1 MLDSELSKK
10 QNYRIL
16 VLSLLL
22 LLPQYFIRNNLDV
35 LYWMYGKFTTYF
47 GDVWYCWNNYLHNS
61 FPYPR
66 EYPAGLQVLFRLIYL
81 LPGLKDDFSY
91 YANVMFAIFAVMIVL
106 TTLVLIKLNLPR
118 RNLFIFWLLSPSYL
132 FYIYW
137 NLDIFPIL
145 TMFLAYYYYREKNL
159 VASALFL
166 ALGTTL
172 KVFPIFLL
180 PLYFLAAQNTQD
192 KIRVVIAFICSWVA
206 FNLPLMY
213 MDWGAWLFPYV
224 WQIQSNF
231 SRSMQDGSWT
241 WLLYVFLDKY
251 GFGAW
256 VGKIS
261 LVLFA
266 GGYLVL
272 ITKYKH
278 LSFEAKMVVVM
289 LLFLLTDRVYSP
301 QYDLY
306 LLAALVLF
314 TGRIKLIWFYLLEI
328 PNFIQCLF
336 TFWLKNHAYWLQL
349 ILVFK
354 YVAIIMLLIN
364 VLKSETTVE
373 SPLVELMTIND

>member
-1 MLDSELSKK
+1 MLNSEYSKK
-10 QNYRIL
+10 QTYRIL
-16 VLSLLL
+16 LLSLLL
-22 LLPQYFIRNNLDV
+22 LLPQYFIRRDLDIM
-35 LYWMYGKFTTYF
+35 YWMYDKFTTYF
-47 GDVWYCWNNYLHNS
+47 GDVWYCWNNYLHNN

-81 LPGLKDDFSY
+81 LPGLKEDYSY
-91 YANVMFAIFAVMIVL
+91 YANVMFAIFAVMIVCS
-106 TTLVLIKLNLPR
+106 TLVLLKLNVSR
-118 RNLFIFWLLSPSYL
+118 RNLFIFWLFSPSYL
-132 FYIYW
+132 FYIFW

-145 TMFLAYYYYREKNL
+145 TMFLAYYFYRDKNL

-180 PLYFLAAQNTQD
+180 PLYFLAAQDMQG
-192 KIRVVIAFICSWVA
+192 KIRVAIAFVASWIA
-206 FNLPLMY
+206 FNVPLMY
-213 MDWGAWLFPYV
+213 MDWGAWIFPYV
-224 WQIQSNF
+224 WQIQSNY

-241 WLLYVFLDKY
+241 WLLYVFLDQY
-251 GFGAW
+251 GYGAW

-266 GGYLVL
+266 GGYLML
-272 ITKYKH
+272 ITKYRN
-278 LSFEAKMVVVM
+278 LSFEAKIVVVM

-306 LLAALVLF
+306 LLAALVFF
-314 TGRIKLIWFYLLEI
+314 TGRVKLWWFYLLEL

-349 ILVFK
+349 ILVVK
-354 YVAIIMLLIN
+354 YLAIIMLLLEVLRN
-364 VLKSETTVE
+364 KPMLKSDKT
-373 SPLVELMTIND
+373 